1 MSQIAGTVNHTV
13 TITRDTR
20 AVYGSPLTVAATG
33 HVTGGTG
40 AVGVNGVSGAS
51 DLSLINHGTVAGGT
65 GSFTISGGAGVELSN
80 ATVYNN
86 GYFYGGTGGIT
97 GGAGGTGV
105 DLSDCTL
112 TNKVGIY
119 GGNVLSGNGS
129 GGAGAYLSGGSTMSY
144 GFIVGGDS
152 TYGVGGDGV
161 DLAASAQ
168 FLDVGAS
175 GNDAPITGGHGG
187 SVGGTGVSLT
197 SGAQLT
203 NGGVPT
209 IGGPDGYQTRI
220 TGGTGTVAGG
230 AGVSASGSYT
240 YVVNH
245 YAINGGGGGATGGA
259 GVVVSAGAD
268 LTNGSGASVYGGADS
283 NAGGTGG
290 AGVDVGAGS
299 YLSNSGEI
307 VGGQCGI
314 NGNSGIGV
322 ILETNALCLNADGGI
337 IAGGFGG
344 TGGVG
349 VEVGAGAVLINQ
361 HGGTITGTSA
371 MAGVYLNG
379 GTFNDAGAIG
389 GIATN
394 ATGDAVDF
402 SPTAQSFMLVGY
414 GATFQGE
421 IGGFAIGDKVDFAD
435 LAPAD
440 AIADFNP
447 FTDTMTTAG
456 DGTLDFKGT
465 FSGESM
471 VLSSDGSGGTDIS
484 LVAGLGLFTTA
495 STTITL
501 GTKAFPSALT
511 ITNIGGVA
519 PTAAGATGVVSK
531 LAANNLTNNGAIQG
545 GTGTAGNTGGVGGF
559 GVNFNA
565 GTLTNTG
572 SISGGVG
579 GAGNAKGG
587 RGGAGVL
594 LNGGK
599 LTTSGTIS
607 GGLGGAGGVN
617 GLGGVAVQF
626 GTVAS
631 TLVVESGAVFNG
643 AIGGFGTSDTIDIE
657 DLTPSEV
664 SADFNPTT
672 HVLTTASDGTL
683 HFNGSFS
690 GEYFAFSSDGSA
702 GSDVTLEQG
711 SGISTTLTST
721 VTLGGTAHPSPLTI
735 TATGVVAPTNVGAAG
750 VHNNTVGNVLTNNG
764 TIQGGAGSSS
774 TVGGS
779 GGIGANFK
787 LSGTLTNTGSIA
799 GGAGGVGSMTGGHG
813 GAGVFWNGGTLENAG
828 TISGG
833 KGGTGTTSGAAG
845 DAVQFGSAASTL
857 MVDPG
862 AVFNGHVVANAS
874 VNDVLELSGTE
885 AGSTAIKLGTEF
897 TNFSTLTFLPGA
909 AWTVDAG
916 THAAPSSGLA
926 INGFTTGDTIDITNL
941 TPTQVAADFN
951 NDVLTTASDGTLT
964 FSGVSGDTFVFMAK
978 GAGTDVT
985 VQPSPAATLAAS
997 GHDLTNFVGDEHR
1010 ALMGG
1015 QFMLDANG
1023 FGSGSMLHTDP
1034 ALETLGDHGF
1044 SANAMTD
1051 HGIAHALSV
1060 GSHA

>member
-1 MSQIAGTVNHTV
+1 MSQITGTVNHTV
-13 TITRDTR
+13 TITRDPR
-20 AVYGSPLTVAATG
+20 AVYGSPLNVAATG

-51 DLSLINHGTVAGGT
+51 GLSLINHGTVAGGT

-86 GYFYGGTGGIT
+86 GYLYGGTGGIT
-97 GGAGGTGV
+97 GGGGGTGV

-112 TNKVGIY
+112 TNKFGIY

-129 GGAGAYLSGGSTMSY
+129 GGAGANLSGGSTMSY

-175 GNDAPITGGHGG
+175 GNDASITGGHGG
-187 SVGGTGVSLT
+187 SVGGIGVSLT
-197 SGAQLT
+197 SEAQLT

-209 IGGPDGYQTRI
+209 IGGPHGYQTSI
-220 TGGTGTVAGG
+220 TGGSGTVAGG
-230 AGVSASGSYT
+230 AGVSASDRYT

-245 YAINGGGGGATGGA
+245 YTINGGAGGATGGA

-268 LTNGSGASVYGGADS
+268 LTNGSDASVYGGAAS

-307 VGGQCGI
+307 VGGFGGF
-314 NGNSGIGV
+314 NGNGGIGV
-322 ILETNALCLNADGGI
+322 ILEANASCLNADGGI
-337 IAGGFGG
+337 ILGGFGG

-349 VEVGAGAVLINQ
+349 VEVDSGALLINQ
-361 HGGTITGTSA
+361 HGGTITGQGN
-371 MAGVYLNG
+371 AGVYLNG
-379 GTFNDAGAIG
+379 GAFNNAGATG
-389 GIATN
+389 GS
-394 ATGDAVDF
+394 DAVDF
-402 SPTAQSFMLVGY
+402 SPTAQSFMLVGS
-414 GATFQGE
+414 GATFQGD
-421 IGGFAIGDKVDFAD
+421 IGGFAIGDNVDIVD

-440 AIADFNP
+440 AVADFDP
-447 FTDTMTTAG
+447 FSNTMTTAS

-465 FSGESM
+465 FSGETM

-484 LVAGLGLFTTA
+484 LVEGLGLFTTA

-501 GTKAFPSALT
+501 GTKAFPSPLT
-511 ITNIGGVA
+511 ITNIGAVA

-545 GTGTAGNTGGVGGF
+545 GTGAAGSTGGVGGF

-572 SISGGVG
+572 SISGGAG
-579 GAGNAKGG
+579 GTGNANGG

-607 GGLGGAGGVN
+607 GGLGGAGDVN

-643 AIGGFGTSDTIDIE
+643 AIGGFGTSDTIDIA

-735 TATGVVAPTNVGAAG
+735 TATGVVEPTNVGAAG
-750 VHNNTVGNVLTNNG
+750 VLSNTAGKVLTNNG

-787 LSGTLTNTGSIA
+787 LSGTLTNTGSIT

-833 KGGTGTTSGAAG
+833 AGGSGSVTGAAG
-845 DAVQFGSAASTL
+845 DAVQFGTVASTL

-862 AVFNGHVVANAS
+862 AAFNGHVVANAS
-874 VNDVLELSGTE
+874 VTDVLALSGTQ
-885 AGSTAIKLGTEF
+885 AGGTAIKLGTEF
-897 TNFSTLTFLPGA
+897 SNFSTLTFLPGA

-926 INGFTTGDTIDITNL
+926 INGFTTSDTIDITNL
-941 TPTQVAADFN
+941 TQTQVEADFN
-951 NDVLTTASDGTLT
+951 PTNDEIITASDGTLT
-964 FSGVSGDTFVFMAK
+964 FNAVSADTFVFTVK

-985 VQPSPAATLAAS
+985 LQSGAAATLAAA
-997 GHDLTNFVGDEHR
+997 GHDLMDFAGAEHR

-1015 QFMLDANG
+1015 QFRLGAHG
-1023 FGSGSMLHTDP
+1023 AGSGPMLHTDP
-1034 ALETLGDHGF
+1034 TLLALSGHGF
-1044 SANAMTD
+1044 SANALTD
-1051 HGIAHALSV
+1051 HGVAHVLSV